1 MKKIVVSLC
10 FIISMVMCGELVA
23 QNNDVKEIKPT
34 ESLISPQD
42 SVAEKKDKEWT
53 NPVERFIGV
62 WSLEKTVVDD
72 DGKEK
77 KFHPGT
83 FMVVH
88 PNASY
93 TIFVHCDIG
102 AVITS
107 QGNIIIESS
116 ERYIEVIS
124 RHVNTSFIGISNRID
139 YRLDPTTLYKSFWV
153 ERDRAGGEVKRQ
165 VDEVWKRGTM
175 PEIIFE

>member
-1 MKKIVVSLC
+1 MKRIVVSLC
-10 FIISMVMCGELVA
+10 FIISMVMCGTLVA
-23 QNNDVKEIKPT
+23 QNTDAKEKKSTDNI
-34 ESLISPQD
+34 ISRQD
-42 SVAEKKDKEWT
+42 SVKEWT
-53 NPVERFIGV
+53 NSPERFIGV
-62 WSLEKTVVDD
+62 WSLEQTIVDD
-72 DGKEK
+72 EGKEQK
-77 KFHPGT
+77 VHPGT

-116 ERYIEVIS
+116 DQYVEVIS
-124 RHVNTSFIGISNRID
+124 RHVNTSFIGISHRIE

-153 ERDRAGGEVKRQ
+153 EKNKKGDDYKRQ
-165 VDEVWKRGTM
+165 VDEVWKRAIL
-175 PEIIFE
+175 PEIIYK